1 MISYFGRNL
10 YTFIPIFIILFMP
23 TIIQIGFALIYIL
36 NMISKNVVKNY
47 KNSVSYTK
55 NEETKNEETKNEET
69 KSNNITSII

>member
-1 MISYFGRNL
+1 
-10 YTFIPIFIILFMP
+10 
-23 TIIQIGFALIYIL
+23 LIYIL

-55 NEETKNEETKNEET
+55 NEETKNEEI